1 MNGETYLSGGK
12 SGSGSYHHSSEWTSG
27 KKRDVW
33 GSSWSSSPTIC
44 DTSSPSPE
52 PSANPTKSP
61 SDNPTSQPTED
72 ICTCAPKAFD
82 ITWDFTNLCFNQNTL
97 LSNPG
102 IGSTSCAIIV
112 LQDNFDMDNME
123 DMLMNPPQDIVSE
136 ELNLSSN
143 YVESQ
148 DEVTRIFGF
157 GFGEFILGDGPFIP
171 SARQLE
177 IGDLSDGSTF
187 SLTSIADDI
196 DPEMSIFSQLENVP
210 VSQVIRWI
218 GETANGSFVFGALR
232 WFYDN
237 DCGAP
242 DQDLTA
248 ILDGDE
254 FGKVLFSQ
262 VVEQPFDYC
271 LVPTSSPST
280 SSMPSSMPSNQPSSQ
295 PSTDIPLI
303 VETPQPTVSPE
314 TPQPTNEPTGGST
327 PTVGKDISTPPTMI
341 KRTSETDVEQEAS
354 NDLANLTLTEKVTK
368 DCVQH
373 YDEAWSTKRN
383 AVVTGCVNVCEIT
396 TTVYQGDVEK
406 SSEVETTKKIC
417 DN

>member
-1 MNGETYLSGGK
+1 
-12 SGSGSYHHSSEWTSG
+12 
-27 KKRDVW
+27 
-33 GSSWSSSPTIC
+33 
-44 DTSSPSPE
+44 
-52 PSANPTKSP
+52 
-61 SDNPTSQPTED
+61 
-72 ICTCAPKAFD
+72 
-82 ITWDFTNLCFNQNTL
+82 LCFNQNTL
-97 LSNPG
+97 LGNPG
-102 IGSTSCAIIV
+102 IDSTSCAIIV
-112 LQDNFDMDNME
+112 LQDNFDMDDME

-157 GFGEFILGDGPFIP
+157 GFGEFRLGDGPFIP
-171 SARQLE
+171 SVRQLE
-177 IGDLSDGSTF
+177 IGEFTDGSTF
-187 SLTSIADDI
+187 SLASIADDI

-218 GETANGSFVFGALR
+218 GETANGSFVFGAFR
-232 WFYDN
+232 WFYDTS
-237 DCGAP
+237 CGAP

-254 FGKVLFSQ
+254 FGKLLFNQ

-280 SSMPSSMPSNQPSSQ
+280 SSMPSSQPSNQPSSQ
-295 PSTDIPLI
+295 PSQEPTDSPTEAPNTPFIK
-303 VETPQPTVSPE
+303 ETPEPT
-314 TPQPTNEPTGGST
+314 TPFPTSSPTGGST
-327 PTVGKDISTPPTMI
+327 PTVGKDITTSPTMI
-341 KRTSETDVEQEAS
+341 KRTSETELEQEAS

-383 AVVTGCVNVCEIT
+383 TVVTGCVNVCEIT

-406 SSEVETTKKIC
+406 STEVETTKKIC
-417 DN
+417 D

>member
-1 MNGETYLSGGK
+1 
-12 SGSGSYHHSSEWTSG
+12 
-27 KKRDVW
+27 
-33 GSSWSSSPTIC
+33 
-44 DTSSPSPE
+44 
-52 PSANPTKSP
+52 
-61 SDNPTSQPTED
+61 
-72 ICTCAPKAFD
+72 
-82 ITWDFTNLCFNQNTL
+82 LCFNQNTL
-97 LSNPG
+97 LGNPG
-102 IGSTSCAIIV
+102 IDSTSCAIIV
-112 LQDNFDMDNME
+112 LQDNIVMDDIE
-123 DMLMNPPQDIVSE
+123 DMLMNPPEELVSE

-143 YVESQ
+143 YVESK

-157 GFGEFILGDGPFIP
+157 VFGEFRIGDRPFIP
-171 SARQLE
+171 SVRQVE
-177 IGDLSDGSTF
+177 NVEFSDGSTF

-210 VSQVIRWI
+210 VSQVIRWV

-237 DCGAP
+237 DCGAS
-242 DQDLTA
+242 DLTA

-254 FGKVLFSQ
+254 FGKLLFNQ

-271 LVPTSSPST
+271 RVPTSSPSI

-295 PSTDIPLI
+295 PSQEPTDSPTEAPNTPGIR
-303 VETPQPTVSPE
+303 ETPEPT
-314 TPQPTNEPTGGST
+314 TPFPTISPTGGST

-406 SSEVETTKKIC
+406 STEVETTKEIC